1 MSTKIKKESWESLV
15 TLVNQGGTWRY
26 VKKIYVKNGSYSV
39 SPTGFDNTWRLVYG
53 IENAR
58 STEAVDTQVSGTY
71 GFTSVNLTYDDPLG
85 DASTYGY
92 TSAATGQTIG
102 QNFDCDPVLNGD
114 YGEGFTVFS
123 FDPGVSVLQNEAV
136 INIKYK
142 RIGSTAAVSGGSA
155 FAAISYS
162 TDATNNTG
170 GGTYTGIVS
179 CSDNNY
185 DTSVQTFQQTI
196 SGPLNRQNFKIKV
209 GSVENLAFAITA
221 PGSCES
227 PAPYDS
233 GLFSAGFL
241 IYDIYVTFR

>member
-1 MSTKIKKESWESLV
+1 MAIQVKTGGSTWSPIIAKAKTGASTWT
-15 TLVNQGGTWRY
+15 TLNT
-26 VKKIYVKNGSYSV
+26 IYVKTGVSTWITVFGSQDVRHTATQDNTVSGSYSF
-39 SPTGFDNTWRLVYG
+39 G
-53 IENAR
+53 
-58 STEAVDTQVSGTY
+58 
-71 GFTSVNLTYDDPLG
+71 SVNLTNDGSLG
-85 DASTYGY
+85 NTSTYGY
-92 TSAATGQTIG
+92 SQAVSGQSIG
-102 QNFDCDPVLNGD
+102 QNFNCDPVLNGN

-155 FAAISYS
+155 VAAISYS

-209 GSVENLAFAITA
+209 GSVENLAFYQTA
-221 PGSCES
+221 LGDCGT

-233 GLFSAGFL
+233 GLFSAAFQ
-241 IYDIYVTFR
+241 IYDIYITFR

>member
-1 MSTKIKKESWESLV
+1 MTNGLRVKTASSTWSSIIAKAKTGAS
-15 TLVNQGGTWRY
+15 TWTRINTVY
-26 VKKIYVKNGSYSV
+26 VKTGASTWTTVFGSQDVRHTATQDNTVSGSYS
-39 SPTGFDNTWRLVYG
+39 
-53 IENAR
+53 
-58 STEAVDTQVSGTY
+58 
-71 GFTSVNLTYDDPLG
+71 FTSANLTEDGSLG
-85 DASTYGY
+85 DTSTYGY
-92 TSAATGQTIG
+92 SQAISGQSIG
-102 QNFDCDPVLNGD
+102 QNGNCDPVLNGD

-123 FDPGVSVLQNEAV
+123 FDPGVSILQNEAV

-155 FAAISYS
+155 VAAISYS

-179 CSDNNY
+179 CWDNNH

-209 GSVENLAFAITA
+209 GSVENLAFFQTA
-221 PGSCES
+221 LGDCGT

-233 GLFSAGFL
+233 GLFSAQFQ
-241 IYDIYVTFR
+241 IYDIYITFR

>member
-1 MSTKIKKESWESLV
+1 MTNGLRVKTASSTWSSIIAKAKTGAS
-15 TLVNQGGTWRY
+15 TWTRINTVY
-26 VKKIYVKNGSYSV
+26 VKTGASTWTTVFGTEDVRHTATQDNTVSGSYGFYDVSNTYNGS
-39 SPTGFDNTWRLVYG
+39 
-53 IENAR
+53 
-58 STEAVDTQVSGTY
+58 
-71 GFTSVNLTYDDPLG
+71 LG
-85 DASTYGY
+85 DESEYGY
-92 TSAATGQTIG
+92 SQATSGQSIVRDG
-102 QNFDCDPVLNGD
+102 NCDPVLNGD

-123 FDPGVSVLQNEAV
+123 FDPGVSILQNEAV

-155 FAAISYS
+155 VAAISYS

-209 GSVENLAFAITA
+209 GSVENLAFFQTA
-221 PGSCES
+221 LGDCGT